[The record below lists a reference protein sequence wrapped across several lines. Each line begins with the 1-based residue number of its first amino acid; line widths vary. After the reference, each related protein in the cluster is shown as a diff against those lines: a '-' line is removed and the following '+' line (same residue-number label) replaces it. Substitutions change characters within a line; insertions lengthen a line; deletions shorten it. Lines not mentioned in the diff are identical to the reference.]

1 MQEFL
6 TKGSLGEV
14 QTGQVISFGAG
25 LLVAQHQLT
34 SVAAAKTLVLRL
46 LPPFAFPLFVLSLP
60 SLGFGLGRVAVGV
73 LQEEKGRWWTPER
86 HPNIQVLLS
95 AHLWPVTQETAA
107 VRSAAATRRFLIAE
121 TVQVIVERQ
130 LGSFHT
136 TEGRR

>member
-14 QTGQVISFGAG
+14 QAGQVISFGAG

-60 SLGFGLGRVAVGV
+60 SLGFGLGCVAIGV
-73 LQEEKGRWWTPER
+73 LQEEKGCLWTPKR
-86 HPNIQVLLS
+86 HPNIQNRYKAQVLVICSPLVGHPGNRCS
-95 AHLWPVTQETAA
+95 SER
-107 VRSAAATRRFLIAE
+107 RSSTPFSRCRDSP
-121 TVQVIVERQ
+121 
-130 LGSFHT
+130 GYS
-136 TEGRR
+136 